1 MNPPIYRYAEEHT
14 SPESDLL
21 TRINRETHTDVRMP
35 RMLSGHL
42 QGRFLSMISRLLRPQ
57 GILEIGTY
65 TGYSALC
72 LAEGLRSG
80 GKLITIEVN
89 DELERRVR
97 GYFAQSDKRD
107 QIDFMIGDALEI
119 IGGLS
124 GPFDLVWIDANKE
137 DYSRYYDLV
146 IDKVSPG
153 GCILADNVLWG
164 EKVLDPNP
172 EKDAKALIEFVK
184 KVNRDSRVDT
194 MLLPL
199 RDGIQMMIKN

>member
-21 TRINRETHTDVRMP
+21 KRINRETHTDVRMP

-57 GILEIGTY
+57 SILEIGTY

-72 LAEGLRSG
+72 LAEGLRPG